1 MSAQISKAEEIK
13 MIQKLGINCTY
24 FGDAFDNED
33 IKTMCYNIE
42 SDFPILMNT
51 KISNEAKENAQDAIA
66 KGEQIK
72 NLTTSLEQEK
82 EASSHY
88 MNKAVELNCKL
99 DTILRALVRIQ
110 NEEVNELL
118 SNCFDR
124 KDILAAK
131 IVEHVDLS
139 EREAE
144 IVVSYLK

>member
-1 MSAQISKAEEIK
+1 
-13 MIQKLGINCTY
+13 
-24 FGDAFDNED
+24 
-33 IKTMCYNIE
+33 
-42 SDFPILMNT
+42 
-51 KISNEAKENAQDAIA
+51 
-66 KGEQIK
+66 
-72 NLTTSLEQEK
+72 
-82 EASSHY
+82 